1 MAKLSKR
8 EHLIET
14 AMGLYC
20 RDGFRAT
27 GINKILAEAG
37 VSRATLYKHF
47 KSKEYLFLAALR
59 RRDEGFRVC
68 VQNAVD
74 SRVRKP
80 QDRLLVIFD
89 VLDDWIRGKAFP
101 GIRFSG
107 CPLINANAEFGENTG
122 PAHRIAAKHNK
133 LMLDYLTGI
142 AEQARADDP
151 HTLARQLM
159 LLTEGAIV
167 TAHVS
172 SDPDVGHRAKRI
184 AANLINASCAAP
196 VDA

>member
-47 KSKEYLFLAALR
+47 KSKEDLFLAALR

-68 VQNAVD
+68 VQKAVD

-80 QDRLLVIFD
+80 
-89 VLDDWIRGKAFP
+89 
-101 GIRFSG
+101 
-107 CPLINANAEFGENTG
+107 
-122 PAHRIAAKHNK
+122 
-133 LMLDYLTGI
+133 
-142 AEQARADDP
+142 
-151 HTLARQLM
+151 
-159 LLTEGAIV
+159 
-167 TAHVS
+167 
-172 SDPDVGHRAKRI
+172 
-184 AANLINASCAAP
+184 
-196 VDA
+196 